1 MWDDLDP
8 RSLDS
13 RDRDPADAREIEP
26 VDPRDVFYQGLDLP
40 RGLER
45 ERVHVHG
52 HDYELRGS
60 EVRTLS
66 TVGAFRV
73 VPLSELHDERGRPGD
88 LWHGDLDRLRT
99 AGLVRVVGY
108 ADDDVRTPLLTL
120 T

>member
-13 RDRDPADAREIEP
+13 RDRDRSDPREP
-26 VDPRDVFYQGLDLP
+26 DSDDPRDVFTRDLDLP

-52 HDYELRGS
+52 HDYDLRGS

-66 TVGAFRV
+66 TIGAFRV
-73 VPLSELHDERGRPGD
+73 VPLSDLHDDRGRSQD
-88 LWHGDLDRLRT
+88 LCHGDLDRLRT
-99 AGLVRVVGY
+99 AGL
-108 ADDDVRTPLLTL
+108 
-120 T
+120 